1 MRFMY
6 VFAFA
11 HTYKGKMFTPQSG
24 GELNPI
30 EIKNKGGK
38 KSIAVDIKIN
48 TKALKLDLEGKQI
61 IRKFG
66 F

>member
-30 EIKNKGGK
+30 EIQTIEIQTY
-38 KSIAVDIKIN
+38 SIYNPFHDGNI
-48 TKALKLDLEGKQI
+48 L
-61 IRKFG
+61 
-66 F
+66 

>member
-30 EIKNKGGK
+30 EIKLPLTYNSSPPPRLSGCHKG
-38 KSIAVDIKIN
+38 
-48 TKALKLDLEGKQI
+48 
-61 IRKFG
+61 
-66 F
+66 